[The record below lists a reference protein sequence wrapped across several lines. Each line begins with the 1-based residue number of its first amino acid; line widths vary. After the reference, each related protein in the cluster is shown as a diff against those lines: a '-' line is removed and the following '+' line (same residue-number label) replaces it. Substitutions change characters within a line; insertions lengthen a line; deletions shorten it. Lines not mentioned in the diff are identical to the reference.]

1 MDQKRPDN
9 TILTDAVLQSGG
21 STPPILRGLKD
32 LAFWFFQKFKNARII
47 LQGDRAT
54 STSFAASVKGIDILN
69 RKETSE
75 CLKKSFHLKT
85 IIDGEFL
92 TTIQSLRQSLDLKN
106 FVETGTYHGDTSLL
120 MSRYFNSVYT
130 CDIQDHPKAIEFF
143 ISPNIN
149 FTCVDSRE
157 FLKRTLP
164 LVKQHSLFFLDAHWY
179 EDWPIK
185 EELRLIF
192 NSCDTPVVVID
203 DFDTRMGVD
212 TDSYQGR
219 VLDLDLIRQDIPS
232 DYRFFYSGRSYR
244 NRGMLFLVP
253 PSSKIGQSLE
263 EEQNYDHVKHSLW
276 P

>member
-1 MDQKRPDN
+1 MDKKRPDYI
-9 TILTDAVLQSGG
+9 TYSDAPQSARGG
-21 STPPILRGLKD
+21 TPSIMRELKD
-32 LAFWFFQKFKNARII
+32 LAFWFLQKFKNARII
-47 LQGDRAT
+47 IQGERAT
-54 STSFAASVKGIDILN
+54 STSFAASVEGVDLLN

-75 CLKKSFHLKT
+75 RLKKAFHLKT
-85 IIDGEFL
+85 IIDAEFL
-92 TTIQSLRQSLDLKN
+92 ATVLSLKESLDLRN
-106 FVETGTYHGDTSLL
+106 FFETGTYHGDTSLL
-120 MSRYFNSVYT
+120 MSRYFRNVYT

-143 ISPNIN
+143 IAPNIN
-149 FTCVDSRE
+149 FACVDSRE
-157 FLKRTLP
+157 FLKKNLP

-192 NSCDTPVVVID
+192 ASCETPVVVID

-219 VLDLDLIRQDIPS
+219 VLDLDLIREDIPT

-244 NRGMLFLVP
+244 NRGMLFLLP
-253 PSSKIGQSLE
+253 PNSTIGQRLDDE
-263 EEQNYDHVKHSLW
+263 KNYDHAKHSLW